1 MSAIVKYFTARSPS
15 PSPSPAPS
23 SPLPPTPDRTN
34 PYLDSACRDE
44 SNRFIACIQSSW
56 PDSNGRIDK
65 AASCEQRLR
74 EFMRC
79 MGPTI

>member
-1 MSAIVKYFTARSPS
+1 MSAIIKYFTARAPSSPS
-15 PSPSPAPS
+15 PSS
-23 SPLPPTPDRTN
+23 PPTPSTPEITN
-34 PYLDSACRDE
+34 PYLYSQCRDE

-56 PDSNGRIDK
+56 PDSSGKIEK

-79 MGPTI
+79 IGPTV